1 MPVTNSSTLKKRTN
15 KPRSKDEAH
24 YVDNKKF
31 YQAFVD
37 YHEKRDKA
45 LAEGREIP
53 KLPNYIGECFMKIA
67 EKFSH
72 HVNFINYPYRQ
83 EMISDAIENCVMYA
97 HVFNPKRGTNPFAY
111 FSQVTWNAYIRRINR
126 ENKNKY
132 VTYKSHQNQ
141 MISSGVDI
149 TSGSEEG
156 SYKSSGHNQQ
166 DLYDNIN
173 SFIEDYERKAK
184 EKRAEKKKRLAESK
198 VSKAAKT
205 KK

>member
-15 KPRSKDEAH
+15 KPRSKEDAH

-31 YQAFVD
+31 YQSFVD
-37 YHEKRDKA
+37 YHIKRDKA
-45 LAEGREIP
+45 LAEGKISP
-53 KLPNYIGECFMKIA
+53 KLPDYIGECFMKIA

-72 HVNFINYPYRQ
+72 HANFINYPYRQ
-83 EMISDAIENCVMYA
+83 EMISDAIENCVQYA
-97 HVFNPKRGTNPFAY
+97 HTFNPEKGKNPFAY

-141 MISSGVDI
+141 MIMTGVD
-149 TSGSEEG
+149 TTHGGEDGSSFRG
-156 SYKSSGHNQQ
+156 GNTQ

-173 SFIEDYERKAK
+173 AFIEDYERKARD
-184 EKRAEKKKRLAESK
+184 KRAEKKKRLAIAKSEK
-198 VSKAAKT
+198 TAKT